1 MIGRTN
7 ESSVLEQA
15 FHDSESHFIAVY
27 GRRRVGKTYLIRET
41 FRDRFAFQHAGL
53 YNRPLSDQLF
63 AFDASLKDAGHTPD
77 RKSRNWMEAFEHLK
91 DLIRQSTEKRKI
103 IFFDELSWMDTRK
116 SDLIAALEHFWN
128 GWASARKDIVLIIC
142 SSASSWVLAKVIH
155 NKGGLYNRLTE
166 RIHLQPFVLSECEE
180 YIKEK
185 GLPFTRLQIL
195 QCYMIFGGIPYYW
208 SFLQKGKSL
217 SQNIDSLLFEEN
229 APLID
234 EFDHLYASI
243 FRDPSGHIRI
253 IKTLS
258 QKKAGMTREELI
270 STVGLQNSGGLTQK
284 LEELESCGF
293 IRKYYAYG
301 MKKKNAVY
309 QLIDC
314 FTLFYYHF
322 LEKSPTDEHFWSNQ
336 INTPA
341 VNTWMGLA
349 FERICLMHIQAI
361 KNKLGITVVITEIN
375 SWHCKADPDKG
386 IFGSQ
391 IDLLIV
397 RKDQVINLCEMKYSN
412 SDYIVTKAVDR
423 DIRRKIDDLQTA
435 TGTRY
440 AIYPTLITT
449 YGIVD
454 NAYSGNIQ
462 SIVTMDDLFA
472 EKR

>member
-1 MIGRTN
+1 MIGRAN
-7 ESSVLEQA
+7 ESSVLERA

-27 GRRRVGKTYLIRET
+27 GRRRVGKTFLIRET

-63 AFDASLKDAGHTPD
+63 AFDASLKDAGYTPE

-91 DLIRQSTEKRKI
+91 DLIRLSTEKRKI
-103 IFFDELSWMDTRK
+103 IFLDELSWMDTRK

-128 GWASARKDIVLIIC
+128 GWASARKDILLIIC
-142 SSASSWVLAKVIH
+142 SSSSSWVLSKIIH

-180 YIKEK
+180 FIKEK
-185 GLPFTRLQIL
+185 ELPFTRLQIL

-217 SQNIDSLLFEEN
+217 SQNIDSILFADN
-229 APLID
+229 APLKD
-234 EFDHLYASI
+234 EFDHLYRSI
-243 FRDPSGHIRI
+243 FREPSGHIQI

-270 STVGLQNSGGLTQK
+270 SAAGLQNSGALTQK

-314 FTLFYYHF
+314 FTLFYYQF
-322 LEKSPTDEHFWSNQ
+322 LEKAPTDEHFWSNQ
-336 INTPA
+336 INTPSA
-341 VNTWMGLA
+341 NTWMGLA
-349 FERICLMHIQAI
+349 FERICLMHITAI
-361 KNKLGITVVITEIN
+361 KKKLGITGVSTEIN
-375 SWHCKADPDKG
+375 SWYCKADPDKG
-386 IFGSQ
+386 ILGSQ

-412 SDYIVTKAVDR
+412 SDFTITRTVDQ
-423 DIRRKIDDLQTA
+423 DIRKKINDLQTA

-449 YGIVD
+449 YGIVE
-454 NAYSGNIQ
+454 NSYSGNIQ
-462 SIVTMDDLFA
+462 SIITMDDLF
-472 EKR
+472 EKQQ